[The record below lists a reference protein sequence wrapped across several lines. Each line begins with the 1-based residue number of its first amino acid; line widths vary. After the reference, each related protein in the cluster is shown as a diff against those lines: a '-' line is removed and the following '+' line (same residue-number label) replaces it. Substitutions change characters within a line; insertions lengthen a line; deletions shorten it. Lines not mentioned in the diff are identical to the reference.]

1 MTDQR
6 DHRNADPETAG
17 PKTAGP
23 ETASPETAN
32 PDPTATAPETTG
44 GAGAPPTPDP
54 NAPGIRADKWL
65 WHARFFKSRTLAAK
79 AIQGGIRLSGEK
91 TDKPNRSV
99 RVGDVLTFQ
108 QGRTIRVIRV
118 AALGTRRGPADEA
131 RTLFTDLDPPQPKP
145 QPNPKAGKAPP
156 PGADRPKGA
165 GRPTKRERRQL
176 DKLHG
181 TDDVI

>member
-1 MTDQR
+1 MSEQHD
-6 DHRNADPETAG
+6 DESWDP
-17 PKTAGP
+17 
-23 ETASPETAN
+23 
-32 PDPTATAPETTG
+32 
-44 GAGAPPTPDP
+44 AGAEPAAEAPAGDPSADDAESDAQAPPKPDP

-65 WHARFFKSRTLAAK
+65 WQARFFKSRTLAAK
-79 AIQGGIRLSGEK
+79 VVRGGIRLSGEK

-118 AALGTRRGPADEA
+118 EALGTRRGPAEEA

-145 QPNPKAGKAPP
+145 QTGKAPP
-156 PGADRPKGA
+156 PGAERPKGA